1 MIGHRL
7 LSAFAIAFIFLT
19 SFPASADEPVIQRW
33 YEALLAVDREGLSA
47 VLAEDA
53 RIRLDDLGIEQTK
66 AEFIASMDEWQG
78 AVAGAQIRHKVEAA
92 QGKTT
97 TVVACYD
104 FPENDIL
111 MRETFSI
118 SDGLITENTQA
129 TVAEDC
135 ASY

>member
-1 MIGHRL
+1 MIGHCL
-7 LSAFAIAFIFLT
+7 LSAIAIAFIFSA
-19 SFPASADEPVIQRW
+19 SFPASADETVIQRW
-33 YEALLAVDREGLSA
+33 YEALLAVDRVGLSA

-92 QGKTT
+92 QGKMT

-104 FPENDIL
+104 FPQNDIL

>member
-1 MIGHRL
+1 MIRHRV
-7 LSAFAIAFIFLT
+7 LSAFAVALIFLAY
-19 SFPASADEPVIQRW
+19 FPASADEAVIQRW
-33 YEALLAVDREGLSA
+33 YDALLAVDRAGLSA

-78 AVAGAQIRHKVEAA
+78 AVAGAQIRHKVEAT
-92 QGKTT
+92 QGKVT

-135 ASY
+135 ATY

>member
-1 MIGHRL
+1 MIRHRL
-7 LSAFAIAFIFLT
+7 LSAFAIAFIFST
-19 SFPASADEPVIQRW
+19 SFPANADEAVIQRW
-33 YEALLAVDREGLSA
+33 YEALLAVDRAGLSA

-78 AVAGAQIRHKVEAA
+78 AVAGAQIRHKVEAT
-92 QGKTT
+92 QGEMT

-135 ASY
+135 ATY